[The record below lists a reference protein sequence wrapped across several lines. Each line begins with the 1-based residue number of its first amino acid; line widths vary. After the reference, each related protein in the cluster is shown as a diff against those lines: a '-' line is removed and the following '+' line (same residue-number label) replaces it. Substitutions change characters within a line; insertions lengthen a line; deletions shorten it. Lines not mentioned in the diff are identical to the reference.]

1 MQEHKNEWAKYEPAE
16 SEAKTLKSGS
26 EDDSG
31 TFLDEW
37 RYGDV
42 LVEFASEETD
52 QHGNHD
58 RLNDVV
64 HRNPCFGQMEQ
75 AKRPFPGAPLI
86 LSIIS

>member
-1 MQEHKNEWAKYEPAE
+1 MQEHKNEPAE

-31 TFLDEW
+31 TFLDKW

-52 QHGNHD
+52 QHGNQDH
-58 RLNDVV
+58 LNDVM
-64 HRNPCFGQMEQ
+64 HRNHGS
-75 AKRPFPGAPLI
+75 AKWSRPRGPSLVH
-86 LSIIS
+86 LSF